1 MERRRKKRKKGI
13 HAYRLVARHGREY
26 EAGRERGGEDRF
38 LKKRKSVLLRRAR
51 LKVIN
56 AQLGI

>member
-1 MERRRKKRKKGI
+1 MERRRKKRKKEI